1 MALLQFQPY
10 GGRMSEISNTETPF
24 PHRAGN
30 AYKKV
35 YTAQLNQVSN
45 DNNIDWSRRL
55 YKYMTPY
62 VSKSP
67 RAAYLN
73 ASDLNLGQNKMWTN
87 CTPTYDEVKIW
98 GSKYFKNNFDRLVKV
113 KSRVDPDNF
122 FRDEQSSPPKTPSY
136 GSFLKCL
143 SIHSH
148 NYGNPIPVYTPN
160 NSSFSSILNSRIQ
173 NLRFLSTK
181 YPKPYIITTPL
192 NESHVQTI
200 VICSRKHGFFIRI
213 RSGGHDYEGLSY
225 TSPLTNTPFVL
236 LDLSNLNSI
245 NVDID
250 KRTAWV
256 QTGATIGQLYYR
268 IAEKSPVHALAA
280 GACTTIGVGGH
291 FSGGG
296 NGFLTRKYGLSADN
310 IVDARIVN
318 VESRILSR
326 DSMGEDLFW
335 AIRGGG
341 GTSFGVILSWKINL
355 VAVPPNV
362 TVFSVSRTLEQGA
375 TDLVHKWQYIAYKL
389 PKDLALFASLTKVNA
404 SNTTTTTTGQA
415 SFQALFL
422 GGTTELLEIMQQ
434 NFSEL
439 SLKREDCIE
448 MSWIQ
453 SVLFFA
459 GLPTSNVSLNA
470 FEANVLISN
479 FKGASDYV
487 KQPISKTGLQGI
499 WRNIVKMSST
509 PILQLQAYGGIMSEI
524 SDTSIPFPHRAGN
537 TYKILYLVNQ
547 NQGSNSDSNI
557 EGLRRLYKYMTPY
570 VSKSPRAAYLNA
582 RDLDLGHNEM

>member
-1 MALLQFQPY
+1 MVPLL
-10 GGRMSEISNTETPF
+10 
-24 PHRAGN
+24 
-30 AYKKV
+30 
-35 YTAQLNQVSN
+35 VSLFHVLVVFLF
-45 DNNIDWSRRL
+45 SF
-55 YKYMTPY
+55 
-62 VSKSP
+62 
-67 RAAYLN
+67 A
-73 ASDLNLGQNKMWTN
+73 ASD
-87 CTPTYDEVKIW
+87 TP
-98 GSKYFKNNFDRLVKV
+98 N
-113 KSRVDPDNF
+113 
-122 FRDEQSSPPKTPSY
+122 Y
-136 GSFLKCL
+136 GSFLQCL
-143 SIHSH
+143 STHSH
-148 NYGNPIPVYTPN
+148 NYGNPIPIYTPN

-173 NLRFLSTK
+173 NLRFISPIH
-181 YPKPYIITTPL
+181 PKPYIITTPL
-192 NESHVQTI
+192 NEAHVQAI

-245 NVDID
+245 DVDID

-268 IAEKSPVHALAA
+268 IAEKSLVHAFAA

-310 IVDARIVN
+310 VVDAKIVN
-318 VESRILSR
+318 VNGEILSKE
-326 DSMGEDLFW
+326 SMGEDLFW

-341 GTSFGVILSWKINL
+341 GTSFGVVLSWKINL
-355 VAVPPNV
+355 VVVPPNV
-362 TVFSVSRTLEQGA
+362 TVFSVSRTLEEGA

-389 PKDLALFASLTKVNA
+389 PKDLALFASLAKANA
-404 SNTTTTTTGQA
+404 SNTTTTSTGQA

-422 GGTTELLEIMQQ
+422 GGTTELLEIMQE

-439 SLKREDCIE
+439 GLKREDCIE

-459 GLPTSNVSLNA
+459 GLPTTNVSLNA
-470 FEANVLISN
+470 FEANILLSN

-499 WRNIVKMSST
+499 WRNIVQMSST
-509 PILQLQAYGGIMSEI
+509 SILQLQAYGGRMSEI

-537 TYKILYLVNQ
+537 TYKILYLVN
-547 NQGSNSDSNI
+547 NDNNI
-557 EGLRRLYKYMTPY
+557 EELRRLYKYMTPY

-582 RDLDLGHNEM
+582 RDLDLGHNEMWTNYTPSYEEAKIWGSKYFKNNFDRLVKVKSRIDPDNFFRNEQSIPPSFT